1 MTVSAMP
8 SPIHSSASLPE
19 MFVKGMTATVPAGAS
34 AAPAV
39 RAVPG
44 GADCMRGADARVD
57 AGAGPARAAM
67 GQDASIV
74 TAMHR
79 TASQRMYMN
88 SCSDINE

>member
-8 SPIHSSASLPE
+8 APIHSSASLPE

-57 AGAGPARAAM
+57 AGAGPARAAV
-67 GQDASIV
+67 GQDASTV
-74 TAMHR
+74 TTVHR
-79 TASQRMYMN
+79 TASQRV
-88 SCSDINE
+88 DINFRSEING